1 MLVFFKEAITSEL
14 DSIMT
19 NHTWELVDL
28 PKGCKS
34 IKCKQIFRKKM
45 RPDGSIEKFKVI
57 LVVIGYTQ
65 KKGIDY
71 FDTYSPV
78 TKNVTIITLVA
89 LAAIYDLMVH
99 QMDIKTIF
107 LNGNLEEEIYIEQL
121 EGLVCFGHENK
132 VCKLKNSLYGLKQ
145 IPKHWYQKFDRT
157 LISNCYIVNGFDY
170 CVYSNFSRPDCVIIC
185 LYVDDILIFG
195 TNVNVVNETKMFLS
209 SKFDM
214 RDLGEADVILGIK
227 KKTKNGYSLCQSH
240 YIEKILEILIA

>member
-1 MLVFFKEAITSEL
+1 
-14 DSIMT
+14 MT

-34 IKCKQIFRKKM
+34 IKCKRIFRKKM
-45 RPDGSIEKFKVI
+45 RPDGSIEKFKAI

-65 KKGIDY
+65 SIDY
-71 FDTYSPV
+71 FDTYFPV
-78 TKNVTIITLVA
+78 TKTATIITLVA
-89 LAAIYDLMVH
+89 LAAIYDLMGH

-132 VCKLKNSLYGLKQ
+132 VCKLKNSLYGRKQ
-145 IPKHWYQKFDRT
+145 IPKHWYQKFDQT
-157 LISNCYIVNGFDY
+157 LISNCYNVNGFDS
-170 CVYSNFSRPDCVIIC
+170 CVYSNFSGSDCVIIC

-214 RDLGEADVILGIK
+214 RYLGEADVNLGIK
-227 KKTKNGYSLCQSH
+227 IRKTKNGYSLCQSH